1 MRNYAQRL
9 GQRLGATRM
18 VQIAI
23 GLVVVEIVL
32 VLVTLTTGNRWWL
45 LP

>member
-1 MRNYAQRL
+1 MRNYAQQL
-9 GQRLGATRM
+9 AQRLGGVRM

-23 GLVVVEIVL
+23 GLVVVEIAL
-32 VLVTLTTGNRWWL
+32 VLVTLVTGNRWWL